1 MVVLKIYWRYLGLL
15 NRATFPRSVKCIFGF
30 TEKFFHLARDDL
42 NHVPME
48 GLGLKPLRIHL
59 GYTKGVYIQAGLL
72 IDARITIT
80 LFYMLYMGLA

>member
-1 MVVLKIYWRYLGLL
+1 M
-15 NRATFPRSVKCIFGF
+15 NHATFSEGVKCVFSS
-30 TEKFFHLARDDL
+30 TEKLFYVASDDL

-59 GYTKGVYIQAGLL
+59 GYTKGVYIQSGLL